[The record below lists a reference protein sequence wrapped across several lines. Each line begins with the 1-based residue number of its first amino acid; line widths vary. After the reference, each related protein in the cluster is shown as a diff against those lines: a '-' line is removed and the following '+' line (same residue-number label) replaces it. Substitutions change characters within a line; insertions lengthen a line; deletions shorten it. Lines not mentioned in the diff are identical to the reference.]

1 MLLNESMTAVL
12 DESFNQYSVKTMAKD
27 SLVEWVESVEDSR
40 APEIAKEDMDVMV
53 KMAQIQEQYIN
64 ETNFTSNIATFTNK
78 IQPLLRRVAP
88 QLMAFDVIGVQPVSS
103 PSSSIFMIKAQYSG
117 TTAASANTTTSRIL
131 EITQPDPAV
140 AIAVGDTFTSE
151 NGAVGTVVY
160 VNAAADKAIVNTT
173 AGTFIAGELF
183 DVGASYSVGAN
194 DLTVKAVYANE
205 ASFKQILPEYSG
217 PYTTAQGEVL
227 GAEMRQLRVRIVD
240 QSVTLK
246 TRKLKAEITLELI
259 QDMKAMHGASADQEI
274 MTFLEREIV
283 LDMNQEII
291 DELKSIATV
300 VPSVAVA
307 TSTATQG
314 RHAMEMY
321 SGLYDVVLNEKR
333 KLAKKNGQGPGNVL
347 FASSSVLTAFQ
358 RLGVFNAV
366 NVNAS
371 GMKRGANH
379 SANFAGTLEDG
390 TKVYEDWFAEEDY
403 AMVLYK
409 GAQAGDNALIY
420 SPYQPIMFVE
430 AKSAID
436 FQPVLGAQ
444 TRYALTRNTL
454 RDNEVASTYVSYIG
468 VDFVSTPLK

>member
-12 DESFNQYSVKTMAKD
+12 DESFNAYSVKSMPKET
-27 SLVEWVESVEDSR
+27 LVEWMEAKDDLR
-40 APEIAKEDMDVMV
+40 APEIAGADLDVMA

-117 TTAASANTTTSRIL
+117 TTANPANTTTSRII
-131 EITQPDPAV
+131 EFIQPDPAV
-140 AIAVGDTFTSE
+140 AVAVGDTFTSE

-160 VNAAADKAIVNTT
+160 INDTKTKAIVNVTT
-173 AGTFIAGELF
+173 GAFIAGEKF
-183 DVGASYSVGAN
+183 DVGASYTADSN

-205 ASFKQILPEYSG
+205 ASFKQILPGYSG

-259 QDMKAMHGASADQEI
+259 QDMKAMHGAAADQEI

-300 VPSVAVA
+300 APSVAVA
-307 TSTATQG
+307 TTTTTQG

-321 SGLYDVVLNEKR
+321 SGLYDVILNEKR
-333 KLAKKNGQGPGNVL
+333 KLSKKNGQGPGNVL
-347 FASSSVLTAFQ
+347 FASSSVLTALQ

-371 GMKRGANH
+371 GIKRGENH

-390 TKVYEDWFAEEDY
+390 TEVYEDWFAEEDY
-403 AMVLYK
+403 AMVHYK
-409 GAQAGDNALIY
+409 GAQAGDNALVY
-420 SPYQPIMFVE
+420 SPYQPIMFLE

-436 FQPVLGAQ
+436 FTPVLGIQ
-444 TRYALTRNTL
+444 TRYGLTRNTL
-454 RDNEVASTYVSYIG
+454 RDAEVASAYCTYIG
-468 VDFVSTPLK
+468 VDFVNTPLK

>member
-1 MLLNESMTAVL
+1 MLLSEQMTTVL
-12 DESFNQYSVKTMAKD
+12 DESFDKYSVKTMPKD
-27 SLVEWVESVEDSR
+27 ILVEWMESKEDSR
-40 APEIAKEDMDVMV
+40 APEILSEDVDVMA

-103 PSSSIFMIKAQYSG
+103 PSSSIFMIKAQYAG
-117 TTAASANTTTSRIL
+117 TTATPADATTSRIL
-131 EITQPDPAV
+131 EITQPSTPV
-140 AIAVGDTFTSE
+140 AIAVGDTFTSAT
-151 NGAVGTVVY
+151 GATATVIY
-160 VNAAADKAIVNTT
+160 VNAAADKVIVNVTSGVFAAT
-173 AGTFIAGELF
+173 DLF
-183 DVGASYSVGAN
+183 DVGASYTADAD
-194 DLTVKAVYANE
+194 DLTVKNVYANE

-217 PYTTAQGEVL
+217 TYTTSQGEVL
-227 GAEMRQLRVRIVD
+227 GADMRQLRVRIVD
-240 QSVTLK
+240 QAVTLK

-291 DELKSIATV
+291 DELKAIATI

-307 TSTATQG
+307 TSTSTQG

-321 SGLYDVVLNEKR
+321 SGLYDVILNEKR

-347 FASSSVLTAFQ
+347 FASSSVLTALQ
-358 RLGVFNAV
+358 RLGAFNAV
-366 NVNAS
+366 NVNTN
-371 GMKRGANH
+371 GVKRGPNH

-390 TKVYEDWFAEEDY
+390 TKVYEDWFATEDY
-403 AMVLYK
+403 AMVMYK
-409 GAQAGDNALIY
+409 GALAGDNALIY
-420 SPYQPIMFVE
+420 SPYQPLMFLE

-436 FQPVLGAQ
+436 FQPVLGVQ
-444 TRYALTRNTL
+444 TRYSLTKNIL
-454 RDNEVASTYVSYIG
+454 RDAEVSSAYVSYIG
-468 VDFVSTPLK
+468 VDFTNTPLV